1 MSISLDNIFSYMERY
16 RLTPEEVFVIDL
28 LFLAGSTEE
37 HPEYLERYLNLDLNS
52 DFFSILRSLQDKKII
67 LSSCKFPNKIEDFD
81 PETIDFNEHFLHN
94 YRKYSMELG
103 NELLEEYPS
112 VAFIKDKK
120 VSLNN
125 YAKKYNSREEFC
137 FAYGKS
143 IGWKLENHQHVLEL
157 IKWAKDN
164 DANLLVVNIADFVIS
179 ELWRNIEKQ
188 KNGDGI
194 LYFDNTM
201 DI

>member
-1 MSISLDNIFSYMERY
+1 
-16 RLTPEEVFVIDL
+16 
-28 LFLAGSTEE
+28 
-37 HPEYLERYLNLDLNS
+37 
-52 DFFSILRSLQDKKII
+52 
-67 LSSCKFPNKIEDFD
+67 
-81 PETIDFNEHFLHN
+81 
-94 YRKYSMELG
+94 MELG

>member
-1 MSISLDNIFSYMERY
+1 MSSAETKEYNEILQSLSAEDSETAEIIE
-16 RLTPEEVFVIDL
+16 
-28 LFLAGSTEE
+28 
-37 HPEYLERYLNLDLNS
+37 LNS
-52 DFFSILRSLQDKKII
+52 VPSPSK
-67 LSSCKFPNKIEDFD
+67 E
-81 PETIDFNEHFLHN
+81 
-94 YRKYSMELG
+94 EL
-103 NELLEEYPS
+103 E
-112 VAFIKDKK
+112 
-120 VSLNN
+120 
-125 YAKKYNSREEFC
+125 
-137 FAYGKS
+137 
-143 IGWKLENHQHVLEL
+143 EL